1 MSSDLSAPTRIMFD
15 RSVGRH
21 HGEGLSASNCFGTRC
36 GIRDVKIRGHRVST
50 DKAQIRHRDLQGRV
64 PIKHPRRKGEVRIVV
79 ICPERVEL
87 SYRELNSTTIIACG
101 YFPML
106 TNRTRLM
113 SPAGYTVLECF
124 NRHGCDSYV
133 YLFTMRRPPSLSNSR
148 RFACIIVRH
157 RQTDQVIHGA
167 ISPK

>member
-1 MSSDLSAPTRIMFD
+1 MWHSMSKFEGTESPRTKLKSVTMIFKGGSLSNIPGEKIKFELSS
-15 RSVGRH
+15 SV
-21 HGEGLSASNCFGTRC
+21 LW
-36 GIRDVKIRGHRVST
+36 
-50 DKAQIRHRDLQGRV
+50 
-64 PIKHPRRKGEVRIVV
+64 
-79 ICPERVEL
+79 RVEL

-157 RQTDQVIHGA
+157 RLFTVPHRRSKGEGLSSWRTELGRTQAV
-167 ISPK
+167 

>member
-1 MSSDLSAPTRIMFD
+1 MWHSTSKFEGTESPRTKLKSVTMIFKGGSLSNIP
-15 RSVGRH
+15 
-21 HGEGLSASNCFGTRC
+21 GEKN
-36 GIRDVKIRGHRVST
+36 K
-50 DKAQIRHRDLQGRV
+50 
-64 PIKHPRRKGEVRIVV
+64 VRIVV
-79 ICPERVEL
+79 ICPERAEL

-157 RQTDQVIHGA
+157 RLFTVPHRRSKGEGLSSWRTELGRTQAV
-167 ISPK
+167 

>member
-1 MSSDLSAPTRIMFD
+1 MRGSQHQI
-15 RSVGRH
+15 
-21 HGEGLSASNCFGTRC
+21 ASEHDVAFN
-36 GIRDVKIRGHRVST
+36 VKIRGHRVST
-50 DKAQIRHRDLQGRV
+50 DKAQIRHHDLQGRV

-113 SPAGYTVLECF
+113 SPAGYTVIECF

-157 RQTDQVIHGA
+157 RLFTVPHRRSKGEGLSSWRTELGRTQAV
-167 ISPK
+167 